1 MTSCLLGY
9 VASYIVIKIVL
20 FIARLFVKRVC
31 IQTAHTCHSKN
42 YLLDAQKYDCAFKMT
57 KNVRCRYIRLG
68 RSPGTRRAT
77 CTIPIFTTWE
87 KKMKIVH
94 YNIIYILY
102 GYWIFQSASL
112 RIHKMQD
119 VLYNIYVCI
128 LLYII
133 TMNNNGIPYKNE

>member
-9 VASYIVIKIVL
+9 VASYTVIKIVL
-20 FIARLFVKRVC
+20 FIARLFVQRVC

-77 CTIPIFTTWE
+77 RTIPIFTTCE

-102 GYWIFQSASL
+102 GYWNISKRKFTNSQNVGC
-112 RIHKMQD
+112 I
-119 VLYNIYVCI
+119 IYVYI

-133 TMNNNGIPYKNE
+133 TMNNNEIPYKNE